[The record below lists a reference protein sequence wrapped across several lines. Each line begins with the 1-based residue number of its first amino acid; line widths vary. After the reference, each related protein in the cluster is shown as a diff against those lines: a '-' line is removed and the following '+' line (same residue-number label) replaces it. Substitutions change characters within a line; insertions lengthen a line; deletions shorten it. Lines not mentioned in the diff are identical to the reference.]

1 MKLVGYVHDLDCG
14 HIFTGTAYAKPYE
27 TVHLKY
33 AVNLSYSSI
42 KLGRTSAGKGCGR
55 QAVTGHDVGAQK
67 GVVSLS
73 REVIFAELG
82 KVDTHLSEMLQRQ
95 NRVQRLSEGWEV

>member
-1 MKLVGYVHDLDCG
+1 MGYVHDLDCG

-27 TVHLKY
+27 TVHLKC

-42 KLGRTSAGKGCGR
+42 KLGRTSVVQGCGR
-55 QAVTGHDVGAQK
+55 QEVTGHGVGAKK

-73 REVIFAELG
+73 REGDLRRAG
-82 KVDTHLSEMLQRQ
+82 KGGYAFVRNAAKTEQSTEAQ
-95 NRVQRLSEGWEV
+95 